1 MGYKPVFGVNWCA
14 FISKWY
20 AKKLSP
26 LKCCG
31 KVSSSFPL
39 FSGIPPRLMW
49 KNWAW
54 CLDMKLL
61 FSRSVVSD
69 CLCPHDHSMP
79 GLPVLHH
86 LRELAQ
92 THVHWVGDA
101 NQSSHPLSSP
111 SAPAFNLSQ
120 HQGLFQWV
128 GSSHQH
134 STPHENCRECW
145 RENWDRGSVVIQ
157 FNMVI
162 LVNSQHNRDILMTTC
177 S

>member
-1 MGYKPVFGVNWCA
+1 MLAWGHNPVTQEKILAYSYPSPPAHKHTTTTTAIMTQKGLER
-14 FISKWY
+14 
-20 AKKLSP
+20 AKRDDMTAP
-26 LKCCG
+26 FCCCS
-31 KVSSSFPL
+31 VARSCLTL
-39 FSGIPPRLMW
+39 FRP
-49 KNWAW
+49 
-54 CLDMKLL
+54 
-61 FSRSVVSD
+61 
-69 CLCPHDHSMP
+69 
-79 GLPVLHH
+79 PVLHH
-86 LRELAQ
+86 LLESAQ